1 VLSDI
6 LSDPAF
12 AEDELAREKNVI
24 LQEIGASEDSPD
36 DLVFEFLQGAAFPD
50 QPVGRSIL
58 GTAESVG
65 SFSGDNL
72 RAYLKRNYCGPDMVV
87 AATGGVEHAAVVAE
101 AERRFGRFNGQ
112 AGPAPAPAKFHGG
125 KRIMTRELEQVHV
138 ALALEGVPQGD
149 AELYDLQVFTS
160 VVGGG
165 MSSRLFQEVRERRGL
180 CYAIMTFHAPYSDTG
195 MFGLYAGTDADDLDE
210 LMRVLVGEITDATE
224 TITEA
229 EVTRAKAQM
238 KTGLLMAL
246 ENSGAR
252 AEQIARQMIAYG
264 RPIPLEEIVGK
275 VEAVTADSA
284 RAAGRALLSR
294 SSPAIAVLG
303 PGSGLER
310 AAAIVDSL
318 GRPAVERVMGT

>member
-1 VLSDI
+1 
-6 LSDPAF
+6 
-12 AEDELAREKNVI
+12 
-24 LQEIGASEDSPD
+24 
-36 DLVFEFLQGAAFPD
+36 
-50 QPVGRSIL
+50 
-58 GTAESVG
+58 
-65 SFSGDNL
+65 
-72 RAYLKRNYCGPDMVV
+72 
-87 AATGGVEHAAVVAE
+87 
-101 AERRFGRFNGQ
+101 
-112 AGPAPAPAKFHGG
+112 
-125 KRIMTRELEQVHV
+125 
-138 ALALEGVPQGD
+138 
-149 AELYDLQVFTS
+149 
-160 VVGGG
+160 
-165 MSSRLFQEVRERRGL
+165 
-180 CYAIMTFHAPYSDTG
+180 MTFHAPYSDTG